1 MREADRFETYYSILG
16 VERTASTEE
25 IRKAYRRVSLS
36 VHPDKGG
43 DPANFR
49 RLCKAHDVLRDPG
62 LRERYD
68 KYGAALEPSPGDL
81 IGSGTVGRLVP
92 LALSASGGAV
102 SQFLWVLGAV
112 NASFWGLGCAFSLG
126 GSWLKA
132 NRRKAGGRR
141 DGDSALPAIVGGL
154 VLGNAAGF
162 LVGLGVRGTTRLLFG
177 RRRT

>member
-1 MREADRFETYYSILG
+1 MNDSYTDVFALTPSQCCVTRGHQKEQMIRQHLRQSIPKARPTAKLTSFASPKCFQRF
-16 VERTASTEE
+16 
-25 IRKAYRRVSLS
+25 
-36 VHPDKGG
+36 
-43 DPANFR
+43 
-49 RLCKAHDVLRDPG
+49 
-62 LRERYD
+62 RYD

-92 LALSASGGAV
+92 LALSASGGAI

-132 NRRKAGGRR
+132 NRRLAGGKR
-141 DGDSALPAIVGGL
+141 DGDSAVPAIVGGF

-162 LVGLGVRGTTRLLFG
+162 IVGLGVRGTARLLLG
-177 RRRT
+177 RRSA